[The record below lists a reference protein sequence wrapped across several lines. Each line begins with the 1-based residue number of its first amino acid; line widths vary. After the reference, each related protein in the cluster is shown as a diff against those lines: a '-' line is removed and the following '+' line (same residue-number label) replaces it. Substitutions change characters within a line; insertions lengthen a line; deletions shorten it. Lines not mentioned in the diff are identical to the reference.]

1 MTHDGLIVTGNLM
14 IVGEINPLERVC
26 QEYLIESEWN
36 PSFEKEKK
44 PDSGE
49 SLAEIVVLAY
59 VW

>member
-14 IVGEINPLERVC
+14 IVGEINPLERVS

-36 PSFEKEKK
+36 PRFEKEKK
-44 PDSGE
+44 PDSVE

>member
-1 MTHDGLIVTGNLM
+1 M
-14 IVGEINPLERVC
+14 IVGEINPLERVS

-36 PSFEKEKK
+36 PRFEKEKK
-44 PDSGE
+44 PDSVE

>member
-1 MTHDGLIVTGNLM
+1 VTHDGLIVTGNLM
-14 IVGEINPLERVC
+14 IVGEINPLERVS

-36 PSFEKEKK
+36 PTFEKEKK